1 MKKYV
6 KLVVAAAVL
15 LCGMVFMGCK
25 NLREAFAGPQDEW
38 FMRQV
43 TYTRSDKEATLN
55 VFVRYSEEDF
65 TTENDVPIGAG
76 LTVVV
81 TAYTDANDILSDLA
95 GDKYIMKTFSNT
107 EPTTITATDDDSN
120 KDSVSLTM
128 STTKWDIMWN
138 LVDMESYGNRI
149 PPFDKTQHYQI
160 VNSIENFS
168 WKEIL
173 ADYLIDSILN

>member
-6 KLVVAAAVL
+6 KLFVAAAVL
-15 LCGMVFMGCK
+15 LCGMIFTGCK

-43 TYTRSDKEATLN
+43 TYTREGKEATLN
-55 VFVRYSEEDF
+55 VFLLYSEDAY
-65 TTENDVPIGAG
+65 TTENDVPIEPG

-81 TAYTDANDILSDLA
+81 TAYTDANGILNALA
-95 GDKYIMKTFSNT
+95 DDTYIMKTFSNT
-107 EPTTITATDDDSN
+107 KTTTISATDDDSN
-120 KDSVSLTM
+120 KDSVSLKM
-128 STTKWDIMWN
+128 STTKWDIMYN
-138 LVDMESYGNRI
+138 LIDMESYGNRI
-149 PPFDKTQHYQI
+149 PPFDKTQHYHK
-160 VNSIENFS
+160 VDSIENFS

>member
-15 LCGMVFMGCK
+15 LCGMIFTGCK
-25 NLREAFAGPQDEW
+25 DLRELFAAPQDEW

-81 TAYTDANDILSDLA
+81 TAYTDANNILTELA
-95 GDKYIMKTFSNT
+95 DNKYIMKTFSNINT
-107 EPTTITATDDDSN
+107 NTITATVDDSN
-120 KDSVSLTM
+120 QDSVSFKM
-128 STTKWDIMWN
+128 STTKWDIMYN
-138 LVDMESYGNRI
+138 LIDMESYGNRI
-149 PPFDKTQHYQI
+149 PPFDKTQHYQK
-160 VNSIENFS
+160 VDSIENFS

>member
-6 KLVVAAAVL
+6 KLFVAAAVL
-15 LCGMVFMGCK
+15 LCGMIFTGCK
-25 NLREAFAGPQDEW
+25 DLRELFAAPQDEW

-43 TYTRSDKEATLN
+43 TYTRSGKEATLN
-55 VFVRYSEEDF
+55 VFVRYSDDDF
-65 TTENDVPIGAG
+65 TTENDIPIESG

-81 TAYTDANDILSDLA
+81 TAYTDAHNILTELA
-95 GDKYIMKTFSNT
+95 DDRYIMKTFSNIDT
-107 EPTTITATDDDSN
+107 NTITATEDDSN
-120 KDSVSLTM
+120 KNSVSFKM
-128 STTKWDIMWN
+128 SSTKWDIMYN
-138 LVDMESYGNRI
+138 LIAMESYGNRI

>member
-1 MKKYV
+1 MKKYG
-6 KLVVAAAVL
+6 KLIVAAAVL
-15 LCGMVFMGCK
+15 LYGMVFMGCK

-43 TYTRSDKEATLN
+43 TYTRSGKEATLN

-65 TTENDVPIGAG
+65 TTENNEPIGSG

-81 TAYTDANDILSDLA
+81 TAYTDANDILSELA
-95 GDKYIMKTFSNT
+95 GNKYIMKTFSNINT
-107 EPTTITATDDDSN
+107 NTITATVDDSN
-120 KDSVSLTM
+120 QDSVSFKM
-128 STTKWDIMWN
+128 STTKWDIMYN
-138 LVDMESYGNRI
+138 LINMESYGNRI
-149 PPFDKTQHYQI
+149 PPFDKTQHYTK
-160 VNSIENFS
+160 VESITNFS